1 MTASV
6 HLPPFAERLRL
17 SQVKLKWCHWRTSNF
32 FDEFGLRKIKIIC
45 TFVIMPPSSEFWI
58 KSVDMYA
65 RWIDRGMRIVNSC
78 KIIMYVNE
86 NWSSFFRSPNSS
98 NFFRSSS
105 TSSFK
110 LGLQTAVIKKKSSV
124 RMSRFCRS
132 GYNCLFLGVLPTWTC
147 LTYNIQVTYFR
158 LNTWMGMS
166 RKYTNPV
173 FATRSTTTVQYFNV
187 PDGMPRSGR
196 AVGLYFSMRSLR
208 SDVGVLSLHRLKRSM
223 VCTVWSVAH
232 ANWRWASSRLI

>member
-58 KSVDMYA
+58 KLVDMYV

-78 KIIMYVNE
+78 KIIIMYVNE

-98 NFFRSSS
+98 NFFEVPRRHHLNLAWLSLNLSANGC
-105 TSSFK
+105 K
-110 LGLQTAVIKKKSSV
+110 
-124 RMSRFCRS
+124 
-132 GYNCLFLGVLPTWTC
+132 
-147 LTYNIQVTYFR
+147 QVF
-158 LNTWMGMS
+158 
-166 RKYTNPV
+166 
-173 FATRSTTTVQYFNV
+173 RSTYYGWLNMT
-187 PDGMPRSGR
+187 
-196 AVGLYFSMRSLR
+196 
-208 SDVGVLSLHRLKRSM
+208 GVHH
-223 VCTVWSVAH
+223 W
-232 ANWRWASSRLI
+232 W